1 MAFPPMPHQNFTLK
15 NGMRVHLVPV
25 TGTQAVTVL
34 VLTKVGSRYETPTLS
49 GASHF
54 IEHLMFKGT
63 KRRPTTLDISRALDS
78 VGAQY
83 NAYTNKHET
92 GYYIKIDAKHTNL
105 AVDMLHDMVFHSK
118 FDQKELDRERGVII
132 EEINMY
138 QDSPMRH
145 VEDLLEEVVFEGNTL
160 GWEIAGSHKTMK
172 EMKRDE
178 IIAFRDA
185 HYVPSRM
192 VVSVAGNIPKDI
204 RKILEKTFGSVKP
217 SKAEHPTFEPFVRGN
232 AKKKV
237 NVQFKKTEQ
246 IHLMFGF
253 PSFGIGDDRNETLAL
268 LSCIL
273 GGTMSSRLFIS
284 VRERKGLAYMVRS
297 SNTAYD
303 DAGVF
308 SVQAGLDKS
317 RVPLA
322 YKTIMQ
328 ELRKIKRDGVTAKEV
343 KEAIDHVR
351 GSMLLAMESSSFQ
364 AEWYGDDELFLNKV
378 RTPEQFMDTLAKI
391 TAADIKKIANE
402 VINEKQMK
410 LAVIGPYKNEEAFLK
425 SIA

>member
-1 MAFPPMPHQNFTLK
+1 
-15 NGMRVHLVPV
+15 MRVHLVPV
-25 TGTQAVTVL
+25 AGTQAVTVL
-34 VLTKVGSRYETPTLS
+34 VLTRVGSRYETPALN

-63 KRRPTTLDISRALDS
+63 KRRPATIDISRALDS

-118 FDQKELDRERGVII
+118 FDQKELDRERTVVM

-138 QDSPMRH
+138 EDNPMRH
-145 VEDLLEEVVFEGNTL
+145 VEDLLEGLVFDGSTL

-172 EMKRDE
+172 EMKRNE

-204 RKILEKTFGSVKP
+204 RATLEKTFGSVKP
-217 SKAEHPTFEPFVRGN
+217 STKEPHSFEVFVPSYV
-232 AKKKV
+232 KKTVSVK
-237 NVQFKKTEQ
+237 FKKTEQ

-253 PSFGIGDDRNETLAL
+253 PSFGIGDDRNEAL
-268 LSCIL
+268 IILSTIL

-297 SNTAYD
+297 GNMAYD
-303 DAGVF
+303 DVGVF
-308 SVQAGLDKS
+308 SVHAGLDKT

-328 ELRKIKRDGVTAKEV
+328 ELRKIKREGVTAKEV
-343 KEAIDHVR
+343 QEAIDHIR
-351 GSMLLAMESSSFQ
+351 GGMLLAMESSSFQ
-364 AEWYGDDELFLNKV
+364 AEWYGDDELFLNRV
-378 RTPEQFMDTLAKI
+378 RTPDEYMKKLARV
-391 TAADIKKIANE
+391 TAYDVKAIAQE
-402 VINEKQMK
+402 VINEKKMK
-410 LAVIGPYKNEEAFLK
+410 LAVIGPYKNENAFLK
-425 SIA
+425 SIT

>member
-1 MAFPPMPHQNFTLK
+1 MPHQFLKLK

-34 VLTKVGSRYETPTLS
+34 VLTKVGSRYETPELN

-78 VGAQY
+78 VGAQF
-83 NAYTNKHET
+83 NAFTNKHVT

-105 AVDMLHDMVFHSK
+105 AVDMLHDMLMHSK
-118 FDQKELDRERGVII
+118 FDPKEMDRERGVII

-145 VEDLLEEVVFEGNTL
+145 VEDLLEAIVFEGNTL
-160 GWEIAGSHKTMK
+160 GWEIAGTHKTMK
-172 EMKRDE
+172 EMKRED
-178 IIAFRDA
+178 IIRYRDQ
-185 HYVPSRM
+185 HYIPARM
-192 VVSVAGNIPKDI
+192 VVTVAGNIPKDI
-204 RKILEKTFGSVKP
+204 RATLEKTFGSVKP
-217 SKAEHPTFEPFVRGN
+217 SKEVHPSFEPFVQG
-232 AKKKV
+232 ASKKR
-237 NVQFKKTEQ
+237 VQVQYKKTEQ

-253 PSFGIGDDRNETLAL
+253 PSYGIKDDRNETISI
-268 LSCIL
+268 LSSIL

-297 SNTAYD
+297 SNGVYD
-303 DAGVF
+303 DAGMF
-308 SVQAGLDKS
+308 SIQAGLDKS

-328 ELRKIKRDGVTAKEV
+328 ELRKIKREGVTAKEV
-343 KEAIDHVR
+343 KEAIDHIR
-351 GSMLLAMESSSFQ
+351 GGLLLSMENSSNQ
-364 AEWYGDDELFLNKV
+364 AEWYGDEELFLDQV
-378 RTPEQFMDTLAKI
+378 RTPEQFMKRLEKV
-391 TAADIKKIANE
+391 TAADVKAMANE
-402 VINEKQMK
+402 ILNEKKMK
-410 LAVIGPYKNEEAFLK
+410 MAVIGPYKNEEAFLK
-425 SIA
+425 SINA

>member
-1 MAFPPMPHQNFTLK
+1 MPHQHFTLK
-15 NGMRVHLVPV
+15 NGMRIHLVPV

-34 VLTKVGSRYETPTLS
+34 VLTKVGSRYETPELN

-78 VGAQY
+78 VGAQF
-83 NAYTNKHET
+83 NAYTNKHVT

-138 QDSPMRH
+138 QDSPTRH
-145 VEDLLEEVVFEGNTL
+145 VEDLLEGIVFEGNTL
-160 GWEIAGSHKTMK
+160 GWEIAGTHKTMK
-172 EMKRDE
+172 EMKRED
-178 IIAFRDA
+178 IIRFRDQ
-185 HYVPSRM
+185 HYIPARM
-192 VVSVAGNIPKDI
+192 VVTVAGNIPKDI
-204 RKILEKTFGSVKP
+204 RATLEKTFGSVKL
-217 SKAEHPTFEPFVRGN
+217 SKGDHPAFEPFVPG
-232 AKKKV
+232 AIKKHV
-237 NVQFKKTEQ
+237 NVQYKKTEQ

-253 PSFGIGDDRNETLAL
+253 PSFGIKDDRNEAL
-268 LSCIL
+268 TIMSTIL

-284 VRERKGLAYMVRS
+284 VRERKGLAYSVRS

-308 SVQAGLDKS
+308 SIQAGLDKT

-322 YKTIMQ
+322 YKTIIQ
-328 ELRKIKRDGVTAKEV
+328 ELRKMKRDGVTPKEV
-343 KEAIDHVR
+343 KEAIDHIR
-351 GSMLLAMESSSFQ
+351 GGLLLQMENSSHQ
-364 AEWYGDDELFLNKV
+364 AEWYGDEELFLDKV
-378 RTPEQFMDTLAKI
+378 QTPEEFMKKLEKI
-391 TAADIKKIANE
+391 TAADVKAMAQEIL
-402 VINEKQMK
+402 NEKKMR

-425 SIA
+425 SIS

>member
-1 MAFPPMPHQNFTLK
+1 MSPQNFTLK
-15 NGMRVHLVPV
+15 NGLRVHLVPV
-25 TGTQAVTVL
+25 AGTQAVTVL
-34 VLTKVGSRYETPTLS
+34 VLTKVGSRYETPSLS

-63 KRRPTTLDISRALDS
+63 KRRPTTLDISRTLDS

-160 GWEIAGSHKTMK
+160 GWEIAGTHKTMK

-178 IIAFRDA
+178 IIAFRDK

-204 RKILEKTFGSVKP
+204 RQTLEKTFGKVKP
-217 SKAEHPTFEPFVRGN
+217 TKAEEPVFDPFTATSTKKTVR
-232 AKKKV
+232 
-237 NVQFKKTEQ
+237 VQFKKTEQ

-253 PSFGIGDDRNETLAL
+253 PSFGIGDERNEAL
-268 LSCIL
+268 TILSCIL

-308 SVQAGLDKS
+308 TVQAGLDKS

-328 ELRKIKRDGVTAKEV
+328 ELRKMKREGVTDKEV
-343 KEAIDHVR
+343 KEAIDHIR

-364 AEWYGDDELFLNKV
+364 AEWYGDEELFLNKV
-378 RTPEQFMDTLAKI
+378 RTPEQYMARLSKV
-391 TAADIKKIANE
+391 TATDVKNMANE
-402 VINEKQMK
+402 VLNEKKMK
-410 LAVIGPYKNEEAFLK
+410 MAVIGSYKNEGEFLK
-425 SIA
+425 VIK

>member
-1 MAFPPMPHQNFTLK
+1 MPHQHFTLK

-25 TGTQAVTVL
+25 AGTQAVTVL
-34 VLTKVGSRYETPTLS
+34 VLTRVGSRYETPALN

-138 QDSPMRH
+138 NDNPMRH
-145 VEDLLEEVVFEGNTL
+145 VEDLLEGIVFDGNTL

-172 EMKRDE
+172 EMKRED
-178 IIAFRDA
+178 IIQYRNQ
-185 HYVPSRM
+185 HYIPARM
-192 VVSVAGNIPKDI
+192 VVTVAGNVPKDI
-204 RKILEKTFGSVKP
+204 RATLEKTFGSVKP
-217 SKAEHPTFEPFVRGN
+217 SGGDHPSFEPFTISKS
-232 AKKKV
+232 KKNV

-246 IHLMFGF
+246 VHLMFGF
-253 PSFGIGDDRNETLAL
+253 PSFGIGDDRNEAL
-268 LSCIL
+268 TILSTIL

-284 VRERKGLAYMVRS
+284 VRERRGLAYMVCS
-297 SNTAYD
+297 GNMAYD

-322 YKTIMQ
+322 YKTIVQ
-328 ELRKIKRDGVTAKEV
+328 ELRKIKKDGVSAKEL
-343 KEAIDHVR
+343 KEAIEHIR
-351 GSMLLAMESSSFQ
+351 GGMLLAMESSSFQ
-364 AEWYGDDELFLNKV
+364 AEWYGDDELFLNRV
-378 RTPEQFMDTLAKI
+378 RTPEEYMKKLSKVTV
-391 TAADIKKIANE
+391 ADVKKIANE
-402 VINEKQMK
+402 LINEKKMK
-410 LAVIGPYKNEEAFLK
+410 LAVIGPYKNEMDFLN
-425 SIA
+425 IL